1 MPESKVASGLSIPGI
16 CCGCWQP
23 DFNLAGQADVSLI
36 LYGGIAGG
44 CRDRIFCPGNNLW
57 LVSCCGRQERVQ

>member
-23 DFNLAGQADVSLI
+23 DFNLAGQADVSLV
-36 LYGGIAGG
+36 LYG
-44 CRDRIFCPGNNLW
+44 
-57 LVSCCGRQERVQ
+57 V